1 VGEEAAAV
9 GDGSEGIRVRG
20 GLGWGSGWWEGV
32 LAKMPRGYLKK
43 QHHLSFEEK

>member
-1 VGEEAAAV
+1 MG
-9 GDGSEGIRVRG
+9 VRG
-20 GLGWGSGWWEGV
+20 LGFGVVLGGGRGGWEGV